1 LQPAL
6 EPQSANLVPARKP
19 MVAATPGKP
28 IRLVL
33 AAQAQAQAQSAAQQ
47 GGLNAVQADA
57 LGALSREML
66 ERIIW
71 EVVPD
76 LAESIIR
83 ENLATLTAK

>member
-1 LQPAL
+1 
-6 EPQSANLVPARKP
+6 
-19 MVAATPGKP
+19 MIAATPGKP

-33 AAQAQAQAQSAAQQ
+33 ASQAEAMAQDAAKAGGMTGEQAS
-47 GGLNAVQADA
+47 
-57 LGALSREML
+57 ALSDVSRDML

-83 ENLATLTAK
+83 ENLDTLTAKAR

>member
-1 LQPAL
+1 MIKAQ
-6 EPQSANLVPARKP
+6 
-19 MVAATPGKP
+19 PGKP

-33 AAQAQAQAQSAAQQ
+33 ASQAEAMAKSAAQS
-47 GGLNAVQADA
+47 GGLTSDQASA
-57 LGALSREML
+57 LGDVSREML

-83 ENLATLTAK
+83 ENLDTLTAKAR